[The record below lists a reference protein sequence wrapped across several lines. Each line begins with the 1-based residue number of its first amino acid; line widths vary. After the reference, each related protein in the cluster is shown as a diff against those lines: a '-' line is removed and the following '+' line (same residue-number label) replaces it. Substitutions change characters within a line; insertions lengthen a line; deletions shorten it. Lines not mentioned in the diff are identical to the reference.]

1 MVPPQT
7 TRPASE
13 VDSAPLLRP
22 YGQYVL
28 VRKLAEGGM
37 AEIFLAKLLGA
48 DGFERNVVIK
58 RMLPHLSSNSDFV
71 EMFRDEARLAAKLAH
86 PNIVQIHE
94 LGFTEGCYYIC
105 MEYLAGEDFSTTLR
119 LAGRRRLYV
128 PYPVVL
134 RVLIDAA
141 RGLHYAH
148 EFCNEAGQP
157 LNIVHRDI
165 SPSNLYLTYQGQV
178 KVLDFGIAKA
188 ESRLVNTRAG
198 VVKGKYMYMAPEQ
211 AKGQEVDR
219 RADVFALGVSLF
231 EALTHV
237 RPFSREN
244 DLAVLN
250 ALLQGDFKRPR
261 ELRPDLPRELE
272 AIILKAMAYKPE
284 DRYPTAEAFA
294 LDLEAFLGEHLS
306 ASGTSQLAA
315 FLRGHFGEERFT
327 ERTRIPTMATLTATH
342 GTEGSPVQ
350 VPGSGLQ
357 GTDVHGGR
365 PRGSEA
371 PTAAQAA
378 LWATRPPAAAGTV
391 APGPAVPAVA
401 APERPAPGGRRWRT
415 LVVGLAGGM
424 LLAGAAF
431 VGYAGVRKVQAS
443 PSIIHEPVEGAKAP
457 VPSAGVG
464 SGSGTPA
471 PVAGSD
477 TGALQGQAA
486 LTGTAAPAEGAV
498 APGGSAQGTSVGE
511 TAAAAPGA
519 GTPEVA
525 PAAAGGGATLT
536 TAAPAGAGTVEGG
549 AASQGTG
556 TKSAPEPRA
565 TSTKK
570 LVTLGIEDIQRV
582 VSRGRA
588 RITGCF
594 ERYKSD
600 LPATQGEV
608 QVQLTIAS
616 SGRVRAGTR
625 GPLASS
631 SVGRCLET
639 QAERLRFPAHRDQE
653 VTVVMPF
660 SWRVTQ

>member
-1 MVPPQT
+1 MSPPQT
-7 TRPASE
+7 TRPVPE
-13 VDSAPLLRP
+13 VASAPLLRP

-48 DGFERNVVIK
+48 DNFERNVVIK
-58 RMLPHLSSNSDFV
+58 RMLPHLSNIPDFV
-71 EMFRDEARLAAKLAH
+71 EMFRDEARLAAKLSH
-86 PNIVQIHE
+86 PNIVQIQE

-119 LAGRRRLYV
+119 LAGRRRQYV
-128 PYPVVL
+128 PFNVVL

-141 RGLHYAH
+141 RGLHFAH

-188 ESRLVNTRAG
+188 ESRLVNTRTG

-211 AKGQEVDR
+211 AQGKDVDR
-219 RADVFALGVSLF
+219 RSDVFALGVSLY

-250 ALLQGDFKRPR
+250 ALMQGDFKRPR
-261 ELRPDLPRELE
+261 ELRADLPEELE
-272 AIILKAMAYKPE
+272 AIVLKAMSFQPQ

-294 LDLEAFLGEHLS
+294 EDLEAFLGEHLS
-306 ASGTSQLAA
+306 VSGPSQVGA

-327 ERTRIPTMATLTATH
+327 ERTRIPTLATLTATY

-350 VPGSGLQ
+350 APGAEPLPGTDMYGGRSPGTEALPPRPQPVGATPRTPPTPTGTAPVPGS
-357 GTDVHGGR
+357 
-365 PRGSEA
+365 
-371 PTAAQAA
+371 
-378 LWATRPPAAAGTV
+378 
-391 APGPAVPAVA
+391 
-401 APERPAPGGRRWRT
+401 RRWRPA
-415 LVVGLAGGM
+415 VIGLAGGL
-424 LLAGAAF
+424 LLAGAAV
-431 VGYAGVRKVQAS
+431 VGYVGVQKVQAS
-443 PSIIHEPVEGAKAP
+443 PSIIQEHERVE
-457 VPSAGVG
+457 
-464 SGSGTPA
+464 
-471 PVAGSD
+471 
-477 TGALQGQAA
+477 Q
-486 LTGTAAPAEGAV
+486 GAV
-498 APGGSAQGTSVGE
+498 APVGATGTVAPPSPVEAPVPAAAAAQGTSVGD
-511 TAAAAPGA
+511 TAVPG
-519 GTPEVA
+519 TES
-525 PAAAGGGATLT
+525 PAAATAVGTEAQAV
-536 TAAPAGAGTVEGG
+536 AAPANAGTVAGDDTSEKP
-549 AASQGTG
+549 AAAE
-556 TKSAPEPRA
+556 APRP
-565 TSTKK
+565 SGTKK

-588 RITGCF
+588 RITSCF
-594 ERYKSD
+594 ERYKAD
-600 LPATQGEV
+600 LPASQGEV

-616 SGRVRAGTR
+616 SGKVKAGTR
-625 GPLASS
+625 GELATSG
-631 SVGRCLET
+631 VGRCLEA